1 MTEDREEA
9 QVGEQDSPEELIREE
24 LTPAGLA
31 GELPEDSPEEVSEEF
46 SGELLNEY
54 SHLDLE
60 EQVLALLQDL
70 HSIQKEAG
78 ESKDLAQRAQAELSN
93 FRKRTDD
100 DRIALQRQ
108 SNSRLLVKMLPV
120 VDELELAINHADGK
134 RPSKSWVAGVKLI
147 QRKVAALLETE
158 GVTKIDAVGAPFNP
172 VEHEAVGTEE
182 DKKFTSGQIIQVV
195 RSGYRLHDRVIQAAQ
210 VVVAR

>member
-9 QVGEQDSPEELIREE
+9 QGSEQDSSEE
-24 LTPAGLA
+24 LTPGEMA
-31 GELPEDSPEEVSEEF
+31 GELPEESTEEPV
-46 SGELLNEY
+46 NEY

-60 EQVLALLQDL
+60 EQVLALLKDL
-70 HSIQKEAG
+70 HSVQKGAG
-78 ESKDLAQRAQAELSN
+78 ESKELAQRAQAELSN
-93 FRKRTDD
+93 FRKRTED
-100 DRIALQRQ
+100 DRITLQRQ

-120 VDELELAINHADGK
+120 VDELELAVNHAEGK
-134 RPSKSWVAGVKLI
+134 KPSKSWVEGVMLI

-182 DKKFTSGQIIQVV
+182 DKKFASGHIIQVV
-195 RSGYRLHDRVIQAAQ
+195 RNGYRLHDRVIQAAQ

>member
-1 MTEDREEA
+1 MTEEREEA
-9 QVGEQDSPEELIREE
+9 QGSEQDSPEELTPGELAVEMPGELTEE
-24 LTPAGLA
+24 L
-31 GELPEDSPEEVSEEF
+31 V
-46 SGELLNEY
+46 NEY

-60 EQVLALLQDL
+60 EQVLALLKDL

-93 FRKRTDD
+93 FRKRTED

-108 SNSRLLVKMLPV
+108 SNSRLLVKLLPV
-120 VDELELAINHADGK
+120 VDELELAVNHADEK
-134 RPSKSWVAGVKLI
+134 KPSKSWVEGVRLI
-147 QRKVAALLETE
+147 QRKVSAMLETE

-182 DKKFTSGQIIQVV
+182 DKKIASGHIIQVV
-195 RSGYRLHDRVIQAAQ
+195 RNGYRLHDRVIQVAQ

>member
-9 QVGEQDSPEELIREE
+9 QIGEQASPEELTSGEFPGALPEESTEE
-24 LTPAGLA
+24 L
-31 GELPEDSPEEVSEEF
+31 V
-46 SGELLNEY
+46 NEY

-60 EQVLALLQDL
+60 EQVLALLKDL
-70 HSIQKEAG
+70 HAIQKEAG

-93 FRKRTDD
+93 FRKRTED

-120 VDELELAINHADGK
+120 VDELELAVNHADGK
-134 RPSKSWVAGVKLI
+134 RPSKSWVEGVRLI

-195 RSGYRLHDRVIQAAQ
+195 RNGYRLHDRVIQAAQ

>member
-9 QVGEQDSPEELIREE
+9 QVGEQVSPEELTSGE
-24 LTPAGLA
+24 LA
-31 GELPEDSPEEVSEEF
+31 GELQEELQEELAE
-46 SGELLNEY
+46 ELVNEY
-54 SHLDLE
+54 SHLDLA
-60 EQVLALLQDL
+60 EQVLALLKDL
-70 HSIQKEAG
+70 HSIQKDAG

-93 FRKRTDD
+93 FRKRTED

-120 VDELELAINHADGK
+120 VDELELAVNHADGK
-134 RPSKSWVAGVKLI
+134 KPSKSWVEGVMLI

-182 DKKFTSGQIIQVV
+182 DKKVASGHIIQVV
-195 RSGYRLHDRVIQAAQ
+195 RNGYRLHDRVIQAAQ

>member
-9 QVGEQDSPEELIREE
+9 QVGQQDSSEELAPGEM
-24 LTPAGLA
+24 A
-31 GELPEDSPEEVSEEF
+31 GELPEES
-46 SGELLNEY
+46 SGELVNEY
-54 SHLDLE
+54 NHLDLE
-60 EQVLALLQDL
+60 EQVLALLKDL
-70 HSIQKEAG
+70 HSVQKDAG

-93 FRKRTDD
+93 FRKRTED
-100 DRIALQRQ
+100 DRITLQRQ

-120 VDELELAINHADGK
+120 VDELELAVNHAEGK
-134 RPSKSWVAGVKLI
+134 KPSKSWVEGVMLI
-147 QRKVAALLETE
+147 QRKVSAMLETE

-182 DKKFTSGQIIQVV
+182 DKKIASGHIIQVV
-195 RSGYRLHDRVIQAAQ
+195 RNGYRLHDRVIQAAQ

>member
-1 MTEDREEA
+1 MTEPKEEA
-9 QVGEQDSPEELIREE
+9 QLNRQDSLEELIPEESAEE
-24 LTPAGLA
+24 LA
-31 GELPEDSPEEVSEEF
+31 
-46 SGELLNEY
+46 NEY

-60 EQVLALLQDL
+60 EQVSALLKDL
-70 HSIQKEAG
+70 HSIQKDAG
-78 ESKDLAQRAQAELSN
+78 ESRDLAQRAQAELSN
-93 FRKRTDD
+93 FRRRTED

-134 RPSKSWVAGVKLI
+134 KPSKSWVEGVRLI

-158 GVTKIDAVGAPFNP
+158 GVTKIEAVGTPFNP

-182 DKKFTSGQIIQVV
+182 NKKFTSGQIIQVV

>member
-9 QVGEQDSPEELIREE
+9 RDSEQDSPEDLI
-24 LTPAGLA
+24 AGELA
-31 GELPEDSPEEVSEEF
+31 GELPEQAQEQLPEELTQ
-46 SGELLNEY
+46 ELVNEY
-54 SHLDLE
+54 SHLELQ
-60 EQVLALLQDL
+60 EQVLALLKDL
-70 HSIQKEAG
+70 HSIQKDAG

-93 FRKRTDD
+93 FRKRTED

-120 VDELELAINHADGK
+120 VDELELAVNHADEK
-134 RPSKSWVAGVKLI
+134 RPSKSWVEGVRLI
-147 QRKVAALLETE
+147 QRKVSALLETE
-158 GVTKIDAVGAPFNP
+158 GVTKIDSIGAPFNP

-182 DKKFTSGQIIQVV
+182 DKKYTSGQIIQVV
-195 RSGYRLHDRVIQAAQ
+195 RNGYRLHDRVIQAAQ

>member
-9 QVGEQDSPEELIREE
+9 QSSEPDSPEELIPGALLGEMPEE
-24 LTPAGLA
+24 LP
-31 GELPEDSPEEVSEEF
+31 DD
-46 SGELLNEY
+46 LNEELVNEY
-54 SHLDLE
+54 GHLGLE
-60 EQVLALLQDL
+60 EQVLALLKDL
-70 HSIQKEAG
+70 HSIKKDAG
-78 ESKDLAQRAQAELSN
+78 ESKELAQRAQAELSN

-120 VDELELAINHADGK
+120 VDELELAVNHADGK
-134 RPSKSWVAGVKLI
+134 KPSKSWVEGVRLI

-158 GVTKIDAVGAPFNP
+158 GVTKIDAIGAPFNP

-182 DKKFTSGQIIQVV
+182 DKKFASGQIIQVV
-195 RSGYRLHDRVIQAAQ
+195 RNGYRLHDRVIQAAQ